1 MRKFG
6 LIGKTLTHSFSKK
19 YFEDKFQREQITNC
33 SYDLF
38 ELKTI
43 EAFPVL
49 LKSNPQLVGLN
60 VTIPYKESVMPYL
73 DSITEQAQK
82 IGAVNCIR
90 IVDGK
95 TEGWNS
101 DTVGFSRPLL
111 GLLTETLIPIP
122 TQSFVLGTG
131 GSSKAIVYAL
141 EQLGLPFVK
150 VSREA
155 KQNCIRYEEIAMRM
169 KEANLFINTTPVGMF
184 PNQNDCPNIPYEKLS
199 SKDFLFDLIY
209 NPAETEFL
217 KHGKLQGARTKGG
230 LEMLQ
235 LQAEKSWEIWNS

>member
-1 MRKFG
+1 MKKFG
-6 LIGKTLTHSFSKK
+6 LIGLPLSHSFSKK
-19 YFEDKFQREQITNC
+19 YFEEKFHREQKTDC

-43 EAFPVL
+43 EEFPAL
-49 LKSNPQLVGLN
+49 LKSNPELVGLN

-73 DSITEQAQK
+73 DSIDIEAEE

-90 IVDGK
+90 IVNGK
-95 TEGWNS
+95 TKGWNT
-101 DTVGFSRPLL
+101 DIIGLIRPLL
-111 GLLTETLIPIP
+111 ELLTAISAPVP

-131 GSSKAIVYAL
+131 GSSKALAYAL
-141 EQLGLPFVK
+141 EQMRLPFVK
-150 VSREA
+150 VSRET
-155 KQNCIRYEEIAMRM
+155 KKNCIRYEEIAKQM
-169 KEANLFINTTPVGMF
+169 KDVNLFINTTPVGMF
-184 PNQNDCPNIPYEKLS
+184 PNQNDCPDIPYEKLS

-217 KHGKLQGARTKGG
+217 KRGKLQGARTKGG

-235 LQAEKSWEIWNS
+235 LQADASWKVWGF